1 MDRREAVK
9 YISILMG
16 SAVIGADAFLSGCK
30 TNSAPSDIA
39 KLTPDDIAYLNEVG
53 ETILPRTS
61 TPGAKD
67 ANVGQFMQ
75 VMVRDCYEEAD
86 QKAFLE
92 GMGKLNDASNK
103 KFSKEFMA
111 LTPQQRT
118 ELLTELDKEAKDYQK
133 KVSDFNNKENQKEK
147 EETAKGNKN
156 YVKQHMA
163 PHYFTMMKQLTL
175 LGFFT
180 SKPGMTEAV
189 RYIPVPGRYEGCVP
203 YKKGDKV
210 IV

>member
-16 SAVIGADAFLSGCK
+16 TAVIGADAFLSGCK
-30 TNSAPSDIA
+30 TNTAKNIA
-39 KLTPDDIAYLNEVG
+39 DLKPEDIAYLNEVG
-53 ETILPRTS
+53 ETILPRTA

-92 GMGKLNDASNK
+92 GMDKLNDAANK
-103 KFSKEFMA
+103 KFSKDFMG
-111 LTPQQRT
+111 LTPQQRHD
-118 ELLTELDKEAKDYQK
+118 LLVEVDKEAKDYQK
-133 KVSDFNNKENQKEK
+133 KVSDFNGKESAKEK
-147 EETAKGNKN
+147 EETAKGNKS
-156 YVKQHMA
+156 YVRQHMA
-163 PHYFTMMKQLTL
+163 PHYFTLLKQLTL

-180 SKPGMTEAV
+180 SEPGMTKAV
-189 RYIPVPGRYEGCVP
+189 RYMPVPGKYEGCVP

>member
-16 SAVIGADAFLSGCK
+16 GAVIGADAFLSGCK
-30 TNSAPSDIA
+30 TKTESIA
-39 KLTPDDIAYLNEVG
+39 ELTPEDIAYLNEVG

-67 ANVGQFMQ
+67 ANVGEFMK

-86 QKAFLE
+86 QKAFME
-92 GMGKLNDASNK
+92 GLGKLNDASKK
-103 KFSKEFMA
+103 KFDKDFMTI
-111 LTPQQRT
+111 TPQQRHD
-118 ELLTELDKEAKDYQK
+118 LLVEVDKESKDYQK
-133 KVSDFNNKENQKEK
+133 KVSDFNGKESAKEK
-147 EETAKGNKN
+147 EENTKGNKG

-189 RYIPVPGRYEGCVP
+189 RYLPVPGRYEGCVP

>member
-1 MDRREAVK
+1 MERREAVK
-9 YISILMG
+9 YISILLG
-16 SAVIGADAFLSGCK
+16 GAVIGADAFLSGCK
-30 TNSAPSDIA
+30 TKSGSTTDW
-39 KLTPDDIAYLNEVG
+39 TTEDVAYLNEIG

-67 ANVGQFMQ
+67 ANVGQFMT
-75 VMVRDCYEEAD
+75 VMVNDCYVEAD
-86 QKAFLE
+86 QKAFRE
-92 GMGKLNDASNK
+92 GLDKLNDASDK
-103 KFSKEFMA
+103 KFSKNFMSI
-111 LTPQQRT
+111 TPQQRT
-118 ELLTELDKEAKDYQK
+118 ELLTEIDREAKEYQK
-133 KVSDFNNKENQKEK
+133 KVGEFNNAENKKEK
-147 EETAKGNKN
+147 DEVAKGNKN

-180 SKPGMTEAV
+180 SEQGMTKAV
-189 RYIPVPGRYEGCVP
+189 RYLPVPGRYEGCVP